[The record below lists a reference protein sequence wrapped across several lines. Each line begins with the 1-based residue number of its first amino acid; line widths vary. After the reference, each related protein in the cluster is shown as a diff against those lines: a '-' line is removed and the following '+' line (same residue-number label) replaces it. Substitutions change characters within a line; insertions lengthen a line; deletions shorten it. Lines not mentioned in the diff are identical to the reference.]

1 MRIRSKIAL
10 GLIALIQVVLI
21 ILKACNV
28 ITLNWTV
35 ILMPAILFASLMM
48 ILGIFFAFIVMAS
61 IDED

>member
-28 ITLNWTV
+28 ITLNWAV
-35 ILMPAILFASLMM
+35 VLMPAILFASLMM
-48 ILGIFFAFIVMAS
+48 ILGIFVAFIVITS
-61 IDED
+61 LDEE